1 MIRTIK
7 YTETIDYDI
16 IKEKD
21 STKYTTYEKVKV
33 KGVEG
38 SQNVVA
44 EVTVVDGV
52 EYNAFHK
59 LHYHYID
66 FSQLHPVD

>member
-1 MIRTIK
+1 MIYNVGGYWQYAAEGPGANSIEIK
-7 YTETIDYDI
+7 
-16 IKEKD
+16 
-21 STKYTTYEKVKV
+21 
-33 KGVEG
+33 
-38 SQNVVA
+38 
-44 EVTVVDGV
+44 TVVDGV